1 MSCSPCVLARL
12 ARCSARIEGL
22 AAEDRQAAID
32 RATALVRDRV
42 RPAYERV
49 LALMN
54 ELHPRTT
61 ADAGLWRLPQGDKA
75 YAQALANYTTTTL
88 DADAIH
94 ALGLRE
100 VARIEGRAGASGAS
114 SALAARTAKA
124 GRCMPSAWRWT
135 TAGTQATRV
144 RPLACGSMHR
154 SVHGPAL
161 QGERV

>member
-75 YAQALANYTTTTL
+75 YAQALANYTTTL

-100 VARIEGRAGASGAS
+100 VARSEGWALYAERLALDHGWCAGDPHASPGLRIDAPVC
-114 SALAARTAKA
+114 ARTRFT
-124 GRCMPSAWRWT
+124 G
-135 TAGTQATRV
+135 
-144 RPLACGSMHR
+144 
-154 SVHGPAL
+154 
-161 QGERV
+161 